1 MASYHI
7 KLVYCI
13 GNYDFSESAYTYTQI
28 IPSEVTINFDVE
40 DQKDVERMAKQIRL
54 LKDALLDIY
63 AVNINFVYKHNGK
76 VYSSVITNIVGFDTD
91 FSDYLEDEDE
101 E

>member
-13 GNYDFSESAYTYTQI
+13 SNYDFSQFAYTYTQI
-28 IPSEVTINFDVE
+28 TPSVVTINFEVENQEDV
-40 DQKDVERMAKQIRL
+40 DYMVDQIRKL
-54 LKDALLDIY
+54 RDIILDY
-63 AVNINFVYKHNGK
+63 NVANTNFVYKHDGK

>member
-1 MASYHI
+1 MKSYYI
-7 KLVYCI
+7 KFVYCI

-28 IPSEVTINFDVE
+28 IPSEVTINFEVE
-40 DQKDVERMAKQIRL
+40 NQEDADYMVDQIRKL
-54 LKDALLDIY
+54 RDILLDY
-63 AVNINFVYKHNGK
+63 NVANTNFVYKRDGK

>member
-1 MASYHI
+1 MKSYYI
-7 KLVYCI
+7 KFVYCV

-28 IPSEVTINFDVE
+28 TPSEVTFNFEVE
-40 DQKDVERMAKQIRL
+40 NQEDADYMVDQIRKL
-54 LKDALLDIY
+54 RDILLDY
-63 AVNINFVYKHNGK
+63 NVANTNFVYKRDGK

>member
-1 MASYHI
+1 MASYYI

-28 IPSEVTINFDVE
+28 TPSEVTFNFEVENQEDV
-40 DQKDVERMAKQIRL
+40 DYMVDQIRKL
-54 LKDALLDIY
+54 RDAILDY
-63 AVNINFVYKHNGK
+63 NVVNTNFVYKRDGK

>member
-13 GNYDFSESAYTYTQI
+13 GNYDFSEFAYTYTQI
-28 IPSEVTINFDVE
+28 TPSEVTINFEVE
-40 DQKDVERMAKQIRL
+40 NQEDADYMVDQIRKL
-54 LKDALLDIY
+54 RDILLDY
-63 AVNINFVYKHNGK
+63 NVANTNFVYKRDGK

>member
-1 MASYHI
+1 MASYYI
-7 KLVYCI
+7 KLMCCI

-28 IPSEVTINFDVE
+28 TPSEVTINFDVE
-40 DQKDVERMAKQIRL
+40 NQKDVERMVKQIRI
-54 LKDALLDIY
+54 LKDTLLDING
-63 AVNINFVYKHNGK
+63 VNINFVYKHNGK

>member
-1 MASYHI
+1 MASYYI

-13 GNYDFSESAYTYTQI
+13 GNYDFSESTYAYTQI
-28 IPSEVTINFDVE
+28 SASEVTINFDVE
-40 DQKDVERMAKQIRL
+40 NQKDVDYMVDQIRKL
-54 LKDALLDIY
+54 RDTILDY
-63 AVNINFVYKHNGK
+63 NVVNTNFVYKHNGK
-76 VYSSVITNIVGFDTD
+76 VYSSVITNIVGFNTD